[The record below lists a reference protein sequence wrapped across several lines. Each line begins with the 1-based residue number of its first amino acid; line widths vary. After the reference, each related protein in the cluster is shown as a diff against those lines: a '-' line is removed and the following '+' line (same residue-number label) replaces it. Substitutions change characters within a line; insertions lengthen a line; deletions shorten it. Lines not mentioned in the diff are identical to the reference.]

1 MTFRIPP
8 YSFPTTVAAVDD
20 DAHFLES
27 LAFSLGRGLRCDA
40 FEHPATALTALVNRD
55 GQARIDHLLAP
66 LEECDLAELPGDWT
80 DRGVR
85 LHCSHIVKVAADPTR
100 HQDVSAIIAD
110 YDMPGLDGLSF
121 FRALHSSAAKR
132 ILLTGKADERVAIQ
146 AFNEGLI
153 DLFFMKH
160 DPTIRNQLQAAIAD
174 APQHYFRKL
183 TRPLLPFFEAR
194 SFLHD
199 PAFERYAAEQFA
211 LHGIVE
217 HYLSLRPSGLLC
229 FDRQHTGWL
238 LLVQAAAD
246 IGGIIEAA
254 GDACYRF
261 DGAAAAVARGEL
273 QPMPLTHNSGLPSQ
287 VELVPCIELPSG
299 WRCSFIP
306 APAHLRS
313 LIKFPPPARFQRHRQ
328 FPVSG
333 PSTAIP

>member
-27 LAFSLGRGLRCDA
+27 LAFSLGRALRCDA
-40 FEHPATALTALVNRD
+40 FEHPATALSALVNRD
-55 GQARIDHLLAP
+55 GRARIDHLLAP
-66 LEECDLAELPGDWT
+66 LQESDLAELPGDWT

-85 LHCSHIVKVAADPTR
+85 LHCSRIVDVAGDPTR

-110 YDMPGLDGLSF
+110 YDMPGMDGLSF
-121 FRALHSSAAKR
+121 FRGLESPAAKR
-132 ILLTGKADERVAIQ
+132 ILLTGKADERVAIH

-160 DPTIRNQLQAAIAD
+160 DPTIRDQLRTAIAD

-183 TRPLLPFFEAR
+183 TRPLLPFFDAR

-199 PAFERYAAEQFA
+199 PFFERYVTEQFA
-211 LHGIVE
+211 IHGIVE

-229 FDRQHTGWL
+229 FDAQHEGWL
-238 LLVQAAAD
+238 LLAQAEED
-246 IGGIIEAA
+246 VCGIMEAA
-254 GDACYRF
+254 G
-261 DGAAAAVARGEL
+261 GAGYTQEGAAAVARGEL
-273 QPMPLTHNSGLPSQ
+273 QPLPSTDNAGVPGQ
-287 VELVPCIELPSG
+287 VELVPCIRLQSQ

-306 APAHLRS
+306 APPHLRG
-313 LIKFPPPARFQRHRQ
+313 LIKYPPPARFQRYRQ
-328 FPVSG
+328 FATVTPN
-333 PSTAIP
+333 TAIP